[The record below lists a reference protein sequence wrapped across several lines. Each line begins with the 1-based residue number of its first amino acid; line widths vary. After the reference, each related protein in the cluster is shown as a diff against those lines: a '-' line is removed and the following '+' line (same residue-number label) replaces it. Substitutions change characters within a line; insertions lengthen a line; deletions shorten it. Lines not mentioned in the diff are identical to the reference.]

1 MRVNIKKLH
10 PEAVIPT
17 YAKMGD
23 AAMDLYAVEK
33 GEADAHNN
41 MVYKTGIAV
50 EIPKGYVGLIY
61 PRSSI
66 SKTNHMLRNHV
77 GVIDS
82 GYRGE
87 IMLKFGWFSQAD
99 KEPSEV
105 YDKGD
110 RIGQL
115 MLLPYPQV
123 EFTEVESLSNTE
135 RGSGGFGSTGS

>member
-17 YAKMGD
+17 YAKLGD

-87 IMLKFGWFSQAD
+87 VILKFGWFSQAD
-99 KEPSEV
+99 KEPSAV

-123 EFTEVESLSNTE
+123 EFVEVNNLSNTE